1 MKFIFSILLTIFI
14 VLQAKGQET
23 NPFNLSIGANY
34 SPRMSSNEGII
45 SIEPYSYS
53 PQLEINAGI
62 KGFEVFAR
70 LGNISTIGVK
80 TGNDFALVG
89 VAYDYAPLSITK
101 QKHVVSFEFTLY
113 KEVFKNA
120 TFYFY
125 TKHGF
130 SVYDF
135 QYVFS
140 PINVGLTF
148 RLN

>member
-1 MKFIFSILLTIFI
+1 MKFIFSILLASFMI
-14 VLQAKGQET
+14 LQSQAQET
-23 NPFNLSIGANY
+23 NRFNFSIGANY
-34 SPRMSSNEGII
+34 SPRISSQEGKLLID
-45 SIEPYSYS
+45 PYSYS

-62 KGFEVFAR
+62 KGLEVFAR
-70 LGNISTIGVK
+70 LGSISTIGFK
-80 TGNDFALVG
+80 AGNSFALVG
-89 VAYDYAPLSITK
+89 FSYDYAPLLIAK
-101 QKHVVSFEFTLY
+101 QNHVVSFEFTLY
-113 KEVFKNA
+113 KDIFKNA
-120 TFYFY
+120 TLYVY

>member
-1 MKFIFSILLTIFI
+1 MKFIFSILLTALI

-23 NPFNLSIGANY
+23 NTFNLSIGANY
-34 SPRMSSNEGII
+34 SLRMSSNEGVILI
-45 SIEPYSYS
+45 DPYSYS

-62 KGFEVFAR
+62 NGFEVFAR

-80 TGNDFALVG
+80 TGNSFALVG
-89 VAYDYAPLSITK
+89 VTYDYAPLSIAK
-101 QKHVVSFEFTLY
+101 QNHVVSFEFTFY

-120 TFYFY
+120 TLCIY

-130 SVYDF
+130 SIYDF

>member
-1 MKFIFSILLTIFI
+1 MKFIISILLTALI
-14 VLQAKGQET
+14 VLQAQGQET

-34 SPRMSSNEGII
+34 SLRMSSNEGVILI
-45 SIEPYSYS
+45 DPYSYS
-53 PQLEINAGI
+53 PQLEINAGMN
-62 KGFEVFAR
+62 GFEVFAR

-80 TGNDFALVG
+80 TGNSFALVG
-89 VAYDYAPLSITK
+89 VAYDYAPLSIAK
-101 QKHVVSFEFTLY
+101 QNHVVSFEFTLH

-120 TFYFY
+120 TLYVY

-130 SVYDF
+130 NIYDF
-135 QYVFS
+135 KYVFS